1 MNLLLFVLAAI
12 GGAFQAQPQRPPS
25 SIEGVVL
32 KLGTTEAIVNA
43 NVQLNLEVSDDRRDE
58 LERQPQSPDIPP
70 KGIFHRKATADS
82 NGRFIFENVAPG
94 EYRLIATYDGGYVPV
109 RIRPAISNRGKGSPS
124 RSRPVRK

>member
-70 KGIFHRKATADS
+70 KSLTFSSSQG
-82 NGRFIFENVAPG
+82 
-94 EYRLIATYDGGYVPV
+94 DGGL
-109 RIRPAISNRGKGSPS
+109 K
-124 RSRPVRK
+124 RKIHF